1 MSEALDLIDRG
12 DHLFSQRGTL
22 MSFWQMLAANF
33 YPERADFTV
42 SRDMGDSF
50 AEDLMSSYPLLTRR
64 DLGNAIGTMSRPTN
78 IKWFHMTVEDEE
90 KTDQA
95 GKEWLEWASDIMR
108 RAMYD
113 RGAQFNRA
121 SKESDHDIACFGQS
135 VKTIETTAMRD
146 KLLYRAWHVRDC
158 AWCENAEGKVDTL
171 HRKWKPT
178 ALDLMHIFGD
188 RCHDEVKRCVSGA
201 HGKKE
206 PYRRFEVRHIVC
218 PTEDYND
225 FYIGKRLPYVSI
237 FIDVENKHIIE
248 MAGLPAFKYVVPR
261 WQTVSGSQYS
271 YSPATVIALPDA
283 KLLQSMTRVL
293 LEAGEKAVSPPL
305 IGVEEAIRGDV
316 PMYAGG
322 ITWVDA
328 AYDER
333 LGEVLRPLNIDKS
346 GIPAGMDMSDRVMA
360 SIREAFFLN
369 ALALPPLGQ
378 NPEMTAY
385 EVGQRVQEYIR
396 QAAPIF
402 EPLEDEDNAAT
413 CELTFDI
420 MLRNGAFGS
429 WADIPQSVRGQDVK
443 FRFESPLHDAIEK
456 QKGQK
461 FMEASALIGQAASLD
476 ESVVAHLDIH
486 TAFRDAMTSI
496 GVPPKWLRG
505 EPEAEAIIN
514 QKREAEQQMMLAQQ
528 VQQGAE
534 AALTAGQAGQ
544 VLNEAMV

>member
-1 MSEALDLIDRG
+1 
-12 DHLFSQRGTL
+12 
-22 MSFWQMLAANF
+22 
-33 YPERADFTV
+33 
-42 SRDMGDSF
+42 
-50 AEDLMSSYPLLTRR
+50 
-64 DLGNAIGTMSRPTN
+64 
-78 IKWFHMTVEDEE
+78 
-90 KTDQA
+90 
-95 GKEWLEWASDIMR
+95 
-108 RAMYD
+108 
-113 RGAQFNRA
+113 
-121 SKESDHDIACFGQS
+121 
-135 VKTIETTAMRD
+135 
-146 KLLYRAWHVRDC
+146 
-158 AWCENAEGKVDTL
+158 
-171 HRKWKPT
+171 
-178 ALDLMHIFGD
+178 
-188 RCHDEVKRCVSGA
+188 
-201 HGKKE
+201 
-206 PYRRFEVRHIVC
+206 
-218 PTEDYND
+218 
-225 FYIGKRLPYVSI
+225 
-237 FIDVENKHIIE
+237 
-248 MAGLPAFKYVVPR
+248 
-261 WQTVSGSQYS
+261 
-271 YSPATVIALPDA
+271 
-283 KLLQSMTRVL
+283 
-293 LEAGEKAVSPPL
+293 
-305 IGVEEAIRGDV
+305 
-316 PMYAGG
+316 
-322 ITWVDA
+322 
-328 AYDER
+328 
-333 LGEVLRPLNIDKS
+333 
-346 GIPAGMDMSDRVMA
+346 
-360 SIREAFFLN
+360 
-369 ALALPPLGQ
+369 LGQ